1 MSDRVKAPARLALE
15 RFLRS
20 PSGVVG
26 AVLLLALLL
35 LAALGHALAPQ
46 NPYDLKSLDIM
57 DAQMPPGSEGLSG
70 MRFLLGTDTLGRD
83 LWSAILYGLRTSLL
97 VGLVST
103 SVGLS
108 IGAGLGLLAGWRGGL
123 TEAVIMRLAD
133 LQLSLPAILVAL
145 VLISLA
151 GPGLGNVILALVL
164 VQWAGYAR
172 TMRGLVLA
180 ERERDYVAAAA
191 GLALPAWR
199 LMLRHLLPNCAPPLI
214 VLATVAVGG
223 AITLEATLSFLG
235 IGLPLTQPSLGL
247 LIANGFAYLMSGAW
261 WISIFPGL
269 ALFLVVL
276 AINLVGDALREAL
289 DPHGER

>member
-1 MSDRVKAPARLALE
+1 M
-15 RFLRS
+15 
-20 PSGVVG
+20 
-26 AVLLLALLL
+26 
-35 LAALGHALAPQ
+35 
-46 NPYDLKSLDIM
+46 
-57 DAQMPPGSEGLSG
+57 
-70 MRFLLGTDTLGRD
+70 
-83 LWSAILYGLRTSLL
+83 
-97 VGLVST
+97 
-103 SVGLS
+103 
-108 IGAGLGLLAGWRGGL
+108 
-123 TEAVIMRLAD
+123 
-133 LQLSLPAILVAL
+133 
-145 VLISLA
+145 
-151 GPGLGNVILALVL
+151 L

-261 WISIFPGL
+261 WISIFPGP

>member
-1 MSDRVKAPARLALE
+1 MSGPARQALE

-20 PSGVVG
+20 TSGVVG

-46 NPYDLKSLDIM
+46 NPYDLKALDIM
-57 DAQMPPGSEGLSG
+57 DAQMPPGSAGLSG

-83 LWSAILYGLRTSLL
+83 LWSAILYGLRTSLV
-97 VGLVST
+97 VGLAST
-103 SVGLS
+103 SLGLS
-108 IGAGLGLLAGWRGGL
+108 IGAGLGLLAGWRGGA

-172 TMRGLVLA
+172 TMCGLVLA

-191 GLALPAWR
+191 GLALPAGR
-199 LMLRHLLPNCAPPLI
+199 IMLRHLLPNCAPPLI

-235 IGLPLTQPSLGL
+235 IGLPQTQPSLGL

-276 AINLVGDALREAL
+276 AINLVGDALRETL
-289 DPHGER
+289 DPHEER

>member
-1 MSDRVKAPARLALE
+1 MSGPARIALG

-26 AVLLLALLL
+26 AALLL
-35 LAALGHALAPQ
+35 VLLVLAASGHMLAPQ

-57 DAQMPPGSEGLSG
+57 DAQQPPGSEGLSG

-83 LWSAILYGLRTSLL
+83 LWSAVLYGLRTSLL
-97 VGLVST
+97 VGLTSTALGLLIGVS
-103 SVGLS
+103 
-108 IGAGLGLLAGWRGGL
+108 LGLLAGWTGGV

-191 GLALPAWR
+191 GLALPAR
-199 LMLRHLLPNCAPPLI
+199 RIMLRHLLPNCAPPLI
-214 VLATVAVGG
+214 VLATVAVGS

-235 IGLPLTQPSLGL
+235 IGLPLTRPSLGL

-261 WISIFPGL
+261 WISIFPGV

-289 DPHGER
+289 DPHDER

>member
-1 MSDRVKAPARLALE
+1 MSGPARQALE

-20 PSGVVG
+20 TSGVVG

-46 NPYDLKSLDIM
+46 NPYDLKALDIM
-57 DAQMPPGSEGLSG
+57 DAQMPPGSAGLSG

-83 LWSAILYGLRTSLL
+83 LWSAILYGLRTSLV
-97 VGLVST
+97 VGLAST
-103 SVGLS
+103 SLGLS
-108 IGAGLGLLAGWRGGL
+108 IGAGLGLLAGWRGGA

-180 ERERDYVAAAA
+180 ERERDYVAAAS
-191 GLALPAWR
+191 GLALPVR
-199 LMLRHLLPNCAPPLI
+199 RIMLRHLLPNCAPPLI

-235 IGLPLTQPSLGL
+235 IGLPQTQPSLGL

-276 AINLVGDALREAL
+276 AINLVGDALRETL
-289 DPHGER
+289 DPHEER